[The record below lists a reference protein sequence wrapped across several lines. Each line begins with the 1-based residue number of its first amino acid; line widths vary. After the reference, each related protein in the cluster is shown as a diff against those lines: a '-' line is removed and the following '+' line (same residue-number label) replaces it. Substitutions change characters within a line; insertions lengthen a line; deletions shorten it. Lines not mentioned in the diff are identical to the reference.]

1 MTFYIIKLTLKLK
14 RLICELKLITKTTL
28 DKNSSLI
35 KADNLSVEYIENFFD
50 FDQSQLYMKH
60 LTNDIKWKRERIRMW
75 GREIVTKKRI
85 AWYADKDKS
94 YTYSGST
101 FYPDQWNE
109 LLLEIK
115 KHVEQYI
122 KFQFNSVLLNEYPN
136 GKVGMGWHSDDER
149 ELGIDPIIA
158 SLSFG
163 ANRDFI
169 FKHKTDKSLENI
181 KIHLKSGSLLL
192 MLGSTQHHWKHSL
205 PKRLKVREPRI
216 NLTFRKIL

>member
-1 MTFYIIKLTLKLK
+1 MT
-14 RLICELKLITKTTL
+14 TKTTL

-60 LTNDIKWKRERIRMW
+60 LTNDIKWKREKIRMW

-85 AWYADKDKS
+85 AWYADEGKS

-101 FYPDQWNE
+101 FHPDQWNE

-169 FKHKTDKSLENI
+169 FKHKTDKSFENI

-216 NLTFRKIL
+216 NLTFRKILYS

>member
-1 MTFYIIKLTLKLK
+1 M
-14 RLICELKLITKTTL
+14 

-50 FDQSQLYMKH
+50 FDQSQLYMKY
-60 LTNDIKWKRERIRMW
+60 LTNDIKWKREKIRMW

-85 AWYADKDKS
+85 AWYADEGKS

-101 FYPDQWNE
+101 FHPDQWNE

-115 KHVEQYI
+115 KQVEQYI

-169 FKHKTDKSLENI
+169 FKHKTDKSFENI

>member
-1 MTFYIIKLTLKLK
+1 M
-14 RLICELKLITKTTL
+14 

-60 LTNDIKWKRERIRMW
+60 LTNDIKWKREKIRMW
-75 GREIVTKKRI
+75 GREIITKKRI
-85 AWYADKDKS
+85 AWYADEGKS

-101 FYPDQWNE
+101 FHPDQWNE

-122 KFQFNSVLLNEYPN
+122 RFEFNSVLLNEYPN

-169 FKHKTDKSLENI
+169 FKHKTDKSFENI

-192 MLGSTQHHWKHSL
+192 ILGSTQHHWKHSL

>member
-1 MTFYIIKLTLKLK
+1 
-14 RLICELKLITKTTL
+14 LITKTTL

-35 KADNLSVEYIENFFD
+35 KADNLSVKYIENFFD
-50 FDQSQLYMKH
+50 FDQSQLYLKH
-60 LTNDIKWKRERIRMW
+60 LINDIKWKREKIRMW

-85 AWYADKDKS
+85 AWYADEGKS

-101 FYPDQWNE
+101 FHPDQWNE

-169 FKHKTDKSLENI
+169 FKHKTDKRFENI

>member
-1 MTFYIIKLTLKLK
+1 M
-14 RLICELKLITKTTL
+14 ITKTTL
-28 DKNSSLI
+28 DKNSSLV
-35 KADNLSVEYIENFFD
+35 KADNLYVEYIENFFD

-60 LTNDIKWKRERIRMW
+60 LTNDIKWKREKIRMW
-75 GREIVTKKRI
+75 GKEIVTKKRI
-85 AWYADKDKS
+85 AWYADKGKS

-101 FYPDQWNE
+101 FHPDQWNE

-115 KHVEQYI
+115 KYVEQYMN
-122 KFQFNSVLLNEYPN
+122 FQFNSVLLNEYPN

-169 FKHKTDKSLENI
+169 FKHKTDKRFENI

>member
-1 MTFYIIKLTLKLK
+1 M
-14 RLICELKLITKTTL
+14 ITKTTL

-35 KADNLSVEYIENFFD
+35 KADNLSVKYIENFFD
-50 FDQSQLYMKH
+50 FEQSQLYMKH
-60 LTNDIKWKRERIRMW
+60 LTNDIKWKREKIRMW

-85 AWYADKDKS
+85 AWYADEGKS

-101 FYPDQWNE
+101 FHPDQWNV

-115 KHVEQYI
+115 KYVEQYI

-149 ELGIDPIIA
+149 ELGMDPIIA

-169 FKHKTDKSLENI
+169 FKHKTDKSFENI

>member
-1 MTFYIIKLTLKLK
+1 M
-14 RLICELKLITKTTL
+14 

-60 LTNDIKWKRERIRMW
+60 LTNDIKWKREKIRMW
-75 GREIVTKKRI
+75 GREIITKKRI
-85 AWYADKDKS
+85 AWYADEGKS

-101 FYPDQWNE
+101 FHPDQWNE

-115 KHVEQYI
+115 KYVEHYI

-169 FKHKTDKSLENI
+169 FKHKTDKSFENI

>member
-1 MTFYIIKLTLKLK
+1 M
-14 RLICELKLITKTTL
+14 

-35 KADNLSVEYIENFFD
+35 KANNLSVKYIENFFD

-60 LTNDIKWKRERIRMW
+60 LTNDIKWKREKIRMW
-75 GREIVTKKRI
+75 GKEIVTKKRI
-85 AWYADKDKS
+85 AWYADEGKS

-101 FYPDQWNE
+101 FHPDQWNE

-115 KHVEQYI
+115 KYVEQYI
-122 KFQFNSVLLNEYPN
+122 KFQFNSVLLNEYKS
-136 GKVGMGWHSDDER
+136 GEVGMGWHSDDEK

-169 FKHKTDKSLENI
+169 FKHKTDKSFEKI
-181 KIHLKSGSLLL
+181 KIHLKSGSLLI
-192 MLGSTQHHWKHSL
+192 MSGSTQHYWKHSL
-205 PKRLKVREPRI
+205 PKRLKIREPRV

>member
-1 MTFYIIKLTLKLK
+1 M
-14 RLICELKLITKTTL
+14 ITKTTL

-60 LTNDIKWKRERIRMW
+60 LTNDIKWKREKIRMW

-85 AWYADKDKS
+85 AWYADEGKS

-101 FYPDQWNE
+101 FHPDQWNE

-169 FKHKTDKSLENI
+169 FKHKTDKSFENI

>member
-1 MTFYIIKLTLKLK
+1 M
-14 RLICELKLITKTTL
+14 ITKTTL

-35 KADNLSVEYIENFFD
+35 KADNLYVEYIENFFD

-60 LTNDIKWKRERIRMW
+60 LTNDIKWKREKIRMW

-85 AWYADKDKS
+85 AWYADEGKS

-101 FYPDQWNE
+101 FHPDQWNE

-169 FKHKTDKSLENI
+169 FKHKTDKSFENI

>member
-1 MTFYIIKLTLKLK
+1 M
-14 RLICELKLITKTTL
+14 

-60 LTNDIKWKRERIRMW
+60 LTNDIKWKREKIRMW
-75 GREIVTKKRI
+75 GKEIVTKKRI
-85 AWYADKDKS
+85 AWYADEGKS

-101 FYPDQWNE
+101 FHPDQWNE

-169 FKHKTDKSLENI
+169 FKHKTNKSYENI

>member
-1 MTFYIIKLTLKLK
+1 M
-14 RLICELKLITKTTL
+14 ITKTTL

-50 FDQSQLYMKH
+50 FDQSQLYMKY
-60 LTNDIKWKRERIRMW
+60 LTNDIKWKREKIRMW

-85 AWYADKDKS
+85 AWYADEGKS

-101 FYPDQWNE
+101 FHPDQWNE

-149 ELGIDPIIA
+149 ELGTDPIIA

-169 FKHKTDKSLENI
+169 FKHKTDKSIENI
-181 KIHLKSGSLLL
+181 KIHLKNGSLLL

>member
-1 MTFYIIKLTLKLK
+1 M
-14 RLICELKLITKTTL
+14 ITKTTL
-28 DKNSSLI
+28 DKNTSLI

-50 FDQSQLYMKH
+50 LNQSKSYMIH
-60 LTNDIKWKRERIRMW
+60 LTNAVKWRSEKIKMFGK
-75 GREIVTKKRI
+75 EIVTKKRI
-85 AWYADKDKS
+85 AWYADEGKS

-101 FYPDQWNE
+101 FHPIQWNE
-109 LLLEIK
+109 VLLEIK
-115 KHVEQYI
+115 KRVEQYI
-122 KFQFNSVLLNEYPN
+122 GFEFNSVLLNEYLS
-136 GKVGMGWHSDDER
+136 GEVGMGWHSDDEK

-158 SLSFG
+158 SISFG

-169 FKHKTDKSLENI
+169 FKHKTDKSFENI
-181 KIHLKSGSLLL
+181 KIHLKNGSLLI

>member
-1 MTFYIIKLTLKLK
+1 M
-14 RLICELKLITKTTL
+14 

-35 KADNLSVEYIENFFD
+35 KADNLYVEYTENFFN
-50 FDQSQLYMKH
+50 FDQSQLYMEH
-60 LTNDIKWKRERIRMW
+60 LTNNIKWKREKIRMW
-75 GREIVTKKRI
+75 GKEIVTKKRI
-85 AWYADKDKS
+85 AWYADEGKS

-101 FYPDQWNE
+101 FHPDQWNE

-169 FKHKTDKSLENI
+169 FKHKTDKSFENI

-216 NLTFRKIL
+216 NLTFRKIF

>member
-1 MTFYIIKLTLKLK
+1 M
-14 RLICELKLITKTTL
+14 

-35 KADNLSVEYIENFFD
+35 KANNLSVKYIENFFD

-60 LTNDIKWKRERIRMW
+60 LTNDIKWKREKIRMW
-75 GREIVTKKRI
+75 GKEIVTKKRI
-85 AWYADKDKS
+85 AWYADEGKS

-101 FYPDQWNE
+101 FYPVQWNE
-109 LLLEIK
+109 VLLEIK
-115 KHVEQYI
+115 KRVEQHI
-122 KFQFNSVLLNEYPN
+122 RFQFNSVLLNEYKS
-136 GKVGMGWHSDDER
+136 GEVGMGWHSDDEK

-169 FKHKTDKSLENI
+169 FKHKTDKSFEKI
-181 KIHLKSGSLLL
+181 KIHLKSGSLLI
-192 MLGSTQHHWKHSL
+192 MSGSTQHYWKHSL
-205 PKRLKVREPRI
+205 PKRLKVREPRV

>member
-1 MTFYIIKLTLKLK
+1 M
-14 RLICELKLITKTTL
+14 

-60 LTNDIKWKRERIRMW
+60 LTNDIKWKREKIRMW
-75 GREIVTKKRI
+75 GREIITKKRI
-85 AWYADKDKS
+85 AWYADEGKS

-101 FYPDQWNE
+101 FHPEQWNE

-115 KHVEQYI
+115 KYVEHYI

-169 FKHKTDKSLENI
+169 FKHKTDKSFENI

>member
-1 MTFYIIKLTLKLK
+1 M
-14 RLICELKLITKTTL
+14 

-35 KADNLSVEYIENFFD
+35 KADNLSVKYIENFFD

-60 LTNDIKWKRERIRMW
+60 LTNDIKWKREKIRMW
-75 GREIVTKKRI
+75 GKEIVTKKRI
-85 AWYADKDKS
+85 AWYADKGKS

-101 FYPDQWNE
+101 FHPDQWNE

-169 FKHKTDKSLENI
+169 FKHKTDKRFENI

>member
-1 MTFYIIKLTLKLK
+1 M
-14 RLICELKLITKTTL
+14 ITKTTL

-35 KADNLSVEYIENFFD
+35 KADNLFVEYIENFFD

-60 LTNDIKWKRERIRMW
+60 LTNDIKWKREKIWMW

-85 AWYADKDKS
+85 AWYADEGKS

-101 FYPDQWNE
+101 FHPDQWNK

-122 KFQFNSVLLNEYPN
+122 RFEFNSVLLNEYPN

-169 FKHKTDKSLENI
+169 FKHKTDKSFENI

>member
-1 MTFYIIKLTLKLK
+1 M
-14 RLICELKLITKTTL
+14 ITKTTL

-60 LTNDIKWKRERIRMW
+60 LTNDIKWKREKIRMW
-75 GREIVTKKRI
+75 GRKSLLKRI
-85 AWYADKDKS
+85 AWYADEGKS

-101 FYPDQWNE
+101 FHPDQWNE

-115 KHVEQYI
+115 KYVEQYI

-169 FKHKTDKSLENI
+169 FKHKTDKSVDNI

>member
-1 MTFYIIKLTLKLK
+1 M
-14 RLICELKLITKTTL
+14 ITKTTL

-35 KADNLSVEYIENFFD
+35 KADNLYVEYIENFFD
-50 FDQSQLYMKH
+50 FDQSQLYMEH
-60 LTNDIKWKRERIRMW
+60 LTNDIKWKREKIRMW
-75 GREIVTKKRI
+75 GKEIVTKKRI
-85 AWYADKDKS
+85 AWYADKGKS

-101 FYPDQWNE
+101 FRPDQWSE

-115 KHVEQYI
+115 KYVEQYMN
-122 KFQFNSVLLNEYPN
+122 FQFNSVLLNEYPN

-169 FKHKTDKSLENI
+169 FKHKTDKSFENI

>member
-1 MTFYIIKLTLKLK
+1 M
-14 RLICELKLITKTTL
+14 ITKTTL

-35 KADNLSVEYIENFFD
+35 KADNLYVEYIENFFD

-60 LTNDIKWKRERIRMW
+60 LTNDIKWKREKIRMW

-85 AWYADKDKS
+85 AWYADEGKS

-101 FYPDQWNE
+101 FHPDQWNE

-115 KHVEQYI
+115 KYVEQYMN
-122 KFQFNSVLLNEYPN
+122 FQFNSVLLNEYPN

-169 FKHKTDKSLENI
+169 FKHKTDKSVDNI

>member
-1 MTFYIIKLTLKLK
+1 M
-14 RLICELKLITKTTL
+14 ITKTTL
-28 DKNSSLI
+28 DKNSILI

-60 LTNDIKWKRERIRMW
+60 LTNDIKWKREKIRMW
-75 GREIVTKKRI
+75 GKEIVTKKRI
-85 AWYADKDKS
+85 AWYADEGKS

-101 FYPDQWNE
+101 FHPDQWNE

-115 KHVEQYI
+115 KYVEQYI

-136 GKVGMGWHSDDER
+136 GKVGMGWHSDNER

-169 FKHKTDKSLENI
+169 FKHKTDKSFENI

>member
-1 MTFYIIKLTLKLK
+1 MIF
-14 RLICELKLITKTTL
+14 KTTL
-28 DKNSSLI
+28 DKNRSLI

-50 FDQSQLYMKH
+50 FDQSQLYVKH
-60 LTNDIKWKRERIRMW
+60 LTNDIKWKREKIRMW

-85 AWYADKDKS
+85 AWYADEGKS

-101 FYPDQWNE
+101 FHPDQWNE

-115 KHVEQYI
+115 KYVEQYMN
-122 KFQFNSVLLNEYPN
+122 FQFNSVLLNEYTN

-169 FKHKTDKSLENI
+169 FKHKTDKSFENI

-192 MLGSTQHHWKHSL
+192 MLGSTQHYWKHSL

>member
-1 MTFYIIKLTLKLK
+1 
-14 RLICELKLITKTTL
+14 L

-35 KADNLSVEYIENFFD
+35 KANNLSVKYIENFFD

-60 LTNDIKWKRERIRMW
+60 LTNDIKWKREKIRMW
-75 GREIVTKKRI
+75 GKEIVTKKRI
-85 AWYADKDKS
+85 AWYADEGKS

-101 FYPDQWNE
+101 FYPVQWDE
-109 LLLEIK
+109 VLLEIK
-115 KHVEQYI
+115 KQVEQHI
-122 KFQFNSVLLNEYPN
+122 RFQFNSVLLNEYKS
-136 GKVGMGWHSDDER
+136 GEVGMGWHSDDEK

-169 FKHKTDKSLENI
+169 FKHKTDKSFEKI
-181 KIHLKSGSLLL
+181 KIHLKSGSLLI
-192 MLGSTQHHWKHSL
+192 MSGSTQHYWKHSL
-205 PKRLKVREPRI
+205 PKRLKVRDPRV

>member
-1 MTFYIIKLTLKLK
+1 M
-14 RLICELKLITKTTL
+14 ITKTTL

-60 LTNDIKWKRERIRMW
+60 LTNDIKWKREKIRMW

-85 AWYADKDKS
+85 AWYADEGKS

-101 FYPDQWNE
+101 FHPDQWNE

-115 KHVEQYI
+115 KYVEQYI

-136 GKVGMGWHSDDER
+136 GKVGMGWHSDNER

-169 FKHKTDKSLENI
+169 FKHKTNKSYENI

>member
-1 MTFYIIKLTLKLK
+1 M
-14 RLICELKLITKTTL
+14 

-35 KADNLSVEYIENFFD
+35 KADNLSVKYIENFFD

-60 LTNDIKWKRERIRMW
+60 LTNDIKWKREKIRMW

-85 AWYADKDKS
+85 AWYADEGKS

-101 FYPDQWNE
+101 FHPDQWNE

-115 KHVEQYI
+115 KYVEQYMN
-122 KFQFNSVLLNEYPN
+122 FQFNSVLLNEYPN

-169 FKHKTDKSLENI
+169 FKHKTDKSFENI